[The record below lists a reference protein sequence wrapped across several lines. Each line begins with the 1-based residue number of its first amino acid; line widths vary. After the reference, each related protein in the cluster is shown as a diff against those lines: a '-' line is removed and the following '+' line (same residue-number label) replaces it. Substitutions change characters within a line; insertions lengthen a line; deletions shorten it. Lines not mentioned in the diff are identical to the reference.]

1 MVKKRQKGSVS
12 KELSFENL
20 VSQQFVYQRMVY
32 HHVTDVREPLR
43 ELPISKALVVN

>member
-1 MVKKRQKGSVS
+1 MVKKRQKGNVS

-20 VSQQFVYQRMVY
+20 ASQQIAYQRMVY
-32 HHVTDVREPLR
+32 HHVTDVWEPLR